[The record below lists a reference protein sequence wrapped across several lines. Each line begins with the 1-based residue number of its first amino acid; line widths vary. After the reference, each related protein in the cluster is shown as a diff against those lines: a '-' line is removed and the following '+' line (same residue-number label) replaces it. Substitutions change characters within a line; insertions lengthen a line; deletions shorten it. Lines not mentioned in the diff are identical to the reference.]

1 MSDVDDEAEPPA
13 QDNELANVPLVKLAR
28 VYRKMAARVQELT
41 KAYET
46 EVEAIKA
53 QQDQLKMAMKDQMLA
68 AGMKSVNTEAGT
80 VVLSTST
87 RYSTT
92 DWDSFKE
99 FIKQHDAVDLLEKR
113 IAQKN
118 MATFLEENPGVMPEG
133 LNSFTEYNISVRKP
147 TK

>member
-1 MSDVDDEAEPPA
+1 MSDVDDEASPPQA
-13 QDNELANVPLVKLAR
+13 NELAQVPLVKLAR
-28 VYRKMAARVQELT
+28 VYRKMQARVQELT
-41 KAYET
+41 QAYET

-53 QQDQLKMAMKDQMLA
+53 QQDQLKTAMKDQMLA
-68 AGMKSVNTEAGT
+68 SGMKSVNTEAGT

-99 FIKQHDAVDLLEKR
+99 FIKQHDAIDLLEKR

-118 MATFLEENPGVMPEG
+118 MSMFLEENPGVLPEG

>member
-1 MSDVDDEAEPPA
+1 LSDVDDEAAPQEPA
-13 QDNELANVPLVKLAR
+13 SDLAGVPLVKLAR

-53 QQDQLKMAMKDQMLA
+53 QQDQLKTAMKDQMLA
-68 AGMKSVNTEAGT
+68 SGMKSVNTEAGT

-133 LNSFTEYNISVRKP
+133 LNSYTEYNISVRKP
-147 TK
+147 K

>member
-1 MSDVDDEAEPPA
+1 MSDVDDEASPQQANDLA
-13 QDNELANVPLVKLAR
+13 QVPLVKLAR
-28 VYRKMAARVQELT
+28 VYRKMQARVQELT
-41 KAYET
+41 QAYET

-53 QQDQLKMAMKDQMLA
+53 QQDQLKTAMKDQMLA
-68 AGMKSVNTEAGT
+68 SGMKSVNTDAGT

-99 FIKQHDAVDLLEKR
+99 FIKQHDAIDLLEKR

-118 MATFLEENPGVMPEG
+118 MSMFLEENPGVLPEG

>member
-1 MSDVDDEAEPPA
+1 MSDVDDEASPQQANDLA
-13 QDNELANVPLVKLAR
+13 QVPLVKLAR
-28 VYRKMAARVQELT
+28 VYRKMQARVQELT

-53 QQDQLKMAMKDQMLA
+53 QQDQLKTAMKDQMLA
-68 AGMKSVNTEAGT
+68 SGMKSVNTEAGT

-99 FIKQHDAVDLLEKR
+99 FIKQHDAIDLLEKR

-118 MATFLEENPGVMPEG
+118 MSMFLEENPGVLPEG

>member
-1 MSDVDDEAEPPA
+1 MSDVDDEAAP
-13 QDNELANVPLVKLAR
+13 QDQGGELANVPLVKLAR

-68 AGMKSVNTEAGT
+68 SGMKSVNTEAGT

>member
-1 MSDVDDEAEPPA
+1 MSDVDDEAAPPDQGA
-13 QDNELANVPLVKLAR
+13 ELANVPLVKLAR

-68 AGMKSVNTEAGT
+68 SGMKSVNTEAGT

-92 DWDSFKE
+92 DWDSLKE
-99 FIKQHDAVDLLEKR
+99 FIKQHDAIDLLEKR

-133 LNSFTEYNISVRKP
+133 LNSYTEYNISVRKP

>member
-1 MSDVDDEAEPPA
+1 MSDVDDEVSPQQANDLA
-13 QDNELANVPLVKLAR
+13 QVPLVKLAR
-28 VYRKMAARVQELT
+28 VYRKMQTRVQELT

-53 QQDQLKMAMKDQMLA
+53 QQDQLKTAMKDQMLA
-68 AGMKSVNTEAGT
+68 SGMKSVNTEAGT

-99 FIKQHDAVDLLEKR
+99 FIKQHDAIDLLEKR

-118 MATFLEENPGVMPEG
+118 MSMFLEENPGVLPEG

>member
-1 MSDVDDEAEPPA
+1 MSDVDDEASPQQA
-13 QDNELANVPLVKLAR
+13 TDLTQVPLVKLAR
-28 VYRKMAARVQELT
+28 VYRKMQTRVQELT

-53 QQDQLKMAMKDQMLA
+53 QQDQLKTAMKDQMLA
-68 AGMKSVNTEAGT
+68 SGMKSVNTEAGT

-99 FIKQHDAVDLLEKR
+99 FIKQHDAIDLLEKR

-118 MATFLEENPGVMPEG
+118 MSMFLEENPGVLPEG

>member
-1 MSDVDDEAEPPA
+1 MSDVDDEASP
-13 QDNELANVPLVKLAR
+13 QQTTDLTQVPLVKLAR
-28 VYRKMAARVQELT
+28 VYRKMQTRVQELT

-53 QQDQLKMAMKDQMLA
+53 QQDQLKTAMKDQMLA
-68 AGMKSVNTEAGT
+68 SGMKSVNTEAGT

-99 FIKQHDAVDLLEKR
+99 FIKQHDAIDLLEKR

-118 MATFLEENPGVMPEG
+118 MSMFLEENPGVLPEG

>member
-1 MSDVDDEAEPPA
+1 MSDVDDEASP
-13 QDNELANVPLVKLAR
+13 QQANDLSQVPLVKLAR
-28 VYRKMAARVQELT
+28 VYRKMQARVQELT
-41 KAYET
+41 QAYET

-53 QQDQLKMAMKDQMLA
+53 QQDQLKTAMKDQMLSS
-68 AGMKSVNTEAGT
+68 GMKSVNTEAGT

-99 FIKQHDAVDLLEKR
+99 FIKQHDAIDLLEKR

-118 MATFLEENPGVMPEG
+118 MSMFLEENPGVLPEG

>member
-1 MSDVDDEAEPPA
+1 MSDVDDEASP
-13 QDNELANVPLVKLAR
+13 QQANDLSQVPLVKLAR
-28 VYRKMAARVQELT
+28 VYRKMQARVQELT
-41 KAYET
+41 QAYET

-53 QQDQLKMAMKDQMLA
+53 QQDQLKTAMKDQMLSS
-68 AGMKSVNTEAGT
+68 GMKSVNTDAGT

-99 FIKQHDAVDLLEKR
+99 FIKQHDAIDLLEKR

-118 MATFLEENPGVMPEG
+118 MSMFL
-133 LNSFTEYNISVRKP
+133 
-147 TK
+147 

>member
-1 MSDVDDEAEPPA
+1 MSDVDDEASPQQA
-13 QDNELANVPLVKLAR
+13 NELAQVPLVKLAR
-28 VYRKMAARVQELT
+28 VYRKMQARVQELT

-53 QQDQLKMAMKDQMLA
+53 QQDQLKTAMKDQMLA
-68 AGMKSVNTEAGT
+68 SGMKSVNTEAGT

-99 FIKQHDAVDLLEKR
+99 FIKQHDAIDLLEKR

-118 MATFLEENPGVMPEG
+118 MSMFLEENPGVLPEG

>member
-1 MSDVDDEAEPPA
+1 MSDVDDEASPPQA
-13 QDNELANVPLVKLAR
+13 NELAQVPLVKLAR
-28 VYRKMAARVQELT
+28 VYRKMQARVQELT
-41 KAYET
+41 QAYET

-53 QQDQLKMAMKDQMLA
+53 QQDQLKTAMKDQMLSS
-68 AGMKSVNTEAGT
+68 GMKSVNTEAGT

-99 FIKQHDAVDLLEKR
+99 FIKQHDAIDLLEKR

-118 MATFLEENPGVMPEG
+118 MSMFLEENPGVLPEG

>member
-1 MSDVDDEAEPPA
+1 MSDVDDEASP
-13 QDNELANVPLVKLAR
+13 QQANDLSQVPLVKLAR
-28 VYRKMAARVQELT
+28 VYRKMQARVQELT
-41 KAYET
+41 QAYET

-53 QQDQLKMAMKDQMLA
+53 QQDQLKTAMKDQMLA
-68 AGMKSVNTEAGT
+68 SGMKSVNTDAGT

-99 FIKQHDAVDLLEKR
+99 FIKQHDAIDLLEKR

-118 MATFLEENPGVMPEG
+118 MSMFLEENPGVLPEG

>member
-1 MSDVDDEAEPPA
+1 MSDVDDEASPQQANDLA
-13 QDNELANVPLVKLAR
+13 QVPLVKLAR
-28 VYRKMAARVQELT
+28 VYRKMQTRVQELT

-53 QQDQLKMAMKDQMLA
+53 QQDQLKTAMKDQMLA
-68 AGMKSVNTEAGT
+68 SGMKSVNTEAGT

-99 FIKQHDAVDLLEKR
+99 FIKQHDAIDLLEKR

-118 MATFLEENPGVMPEG
+118 MSMFLEENPGVLPEG

>member
-1 MSDVDDEAEPPA
+1 MSDVDDEASPPQA
-13 QDNELANVPLVKLAR
+13 NELAQVPLVKLAR
-28 VYRKMAARVQELT
+28 VYRKMQARVQELT

-53 QQDQLKMAMKDQMLA
+53 QQDQLKTAMKDQMLA
-68 AGMKSVNTEAGT
+68 SGMKSVNTEAGT

-99 FIKQHDAVDLLEKR
+99 FIKQHDAIDLLEKR

-118 MATFLEENPGVMPEG
+118 MSMFLEENPGVLPEG

>member
-1 MSDVDDEAEPPA
+1 MSDVDDEAAP
-13 QDNELANVPLVKLAR
+13 QDQGAELANVPLVKLAR

-68 AGMKSVNTEAGT
+68 SGMKSVNTEAGT

-87 RYSTT
+87 RYSTS

>member
-1 MSDVDDEAEPPA
+1 MSDVDDEASP
-13 QDNELANVPLVKLAR
+13 QQANDLSQVPLVKLAR
-28 VYRKMAARVQELT
+28 VYRKMQARVQELT
-41 KAYET
+41 QAYET

-53 QQDQLKMAMKDQMLA
+53 QQDQLKTAMKDQMLSS
-68 AGMKSVNTEAGT
+68 GMKSVNTEAGT
-80 VVLSTST
+80 VVLSN
-87 RYSTT
+87 STT

-99 FIKQHDAVDLLEKR
+99 FIKQHDAIDLLEKR

-118 MATFLEENPGVMPEG
+118 MSMFLEENPGVLPEG

>member
-1 MSDVDDEAEPPA
+1 MSDVDDEASPQQANDLA
-13 QDNELANVPLVKLAR
+13 QVPLVKLAR
-28 VYRKMAARVQELT
+28 VYRKMQARVQELT
-41 KAYET
+41 QAYET

-53 QQDQLKMAMKDQMLA
+53 QQDQLKTAMKDQMLSS
-68 AGMKSVNTEAGT
+68 GMKSVNTEAGT

-99 FIKQHDAVDLLEKR
+99 FIKQHDAIDLLEKR

-118 MATFLEENPGVMPEG
+118 MSMFLEENPGVLPEG

>member
-1 MSDVDDEAEPPA
+1 MSEVDDGGEAPETPA
-13 QDNELANVPLVKLAR
+13 ADIKDVPLVKLAR

-46 EVEAIKA
+46 EVEGIKA
-53 QQDQLKMAMKDQMLA
+53 QQDALKMAIKDQMLA
-68 AGMKSVNTEAGT
+68 LGMKSVNTDAGT
-80 VVLSTST
+80 IVLSTST

-92 DWDSFKE
+92 DWDSFKKFVIE
-99 FIKQHDAVDLLEKR
+99 HDAVDLLEKR

-133 LNSFTEYNISVRKP
+133 LNSYTEYGVSVRKP
-147 TK
+147 K

>member
-1 MSDVDDEAEPPA
+1 MSDVDDEAAPPA
-13 QDNELANVPLVKLAR
+13 QDNDLANVPLVKLAR

-99 FIKQHDAVDLLEKR
+99 FVKQHDAVDLLEKR

>member
-1 MSDVDDEAEPPA
+1 MSDVDDEASPPQANDLA
-13 QDNELANVPLVKLAR
+13 QVPLVKLAR
-28 VYRKMAARVQELT
+28 VYRKMQTRVQELT

-53 QQDQLKMAMKDQMLA
+53 QQDQLKTAMKDQMLA
-68 AGMKSVNTEAGT
+68 SGMKSVNTEAGT

-99 FIKQHDAVDLLEKR
+99 FIKQHDAIDLLEKR

-118 MATFLEENPGVMPEG
+118 MSMFLEENPGVLPEG

>member
-1 MSDVDDEAEPPA
+1 MSDVDDEASPPQA
-13 QDNELANVPLVKLAR
+13 NELAQVPLVKLAR
-28 VYRKMAARVQELT
+28 VYRKMQARVQELT
-41 KAYET
+41 KVYET

-53 QQDQLKMAMKDQMLA
+53 QQDQLKTAMKDQMLA
-68 AGMKSVNTEAGT
+68 SGMKSVNTEAGT

-99 FIKQHDAVDLLEKR
+99 FIKQHDAIDLLEKR

-118 MATFLEENPGVMPEG
+118 MSMFLEENPGVLPEG